1 MDKIRNA
8 SGERGACLIS
18 VMKFDEQGKH
28 RAKVLWGQI
37 EKWKHSLK
45 KLKPPDVN
53 PGCPTILVYKKEE
66 NEKVDE
72 KHGSSFLYS
81 FFLVLTQHC

>member
-1 MDKIRNA
+1 MNKANTGQRYYWD
-8 SGERGACLIS
+8 
-18 VMKFDEQGKH
+18 
-28 RAKVLWGQI
+28 QI

-45 KLKPPDVN
+45 ELKPPDVN

-66 NEKVDE
+66 DEKVYD

-81 FFLVLTQHC
+81 FFLVLSANNGSDE